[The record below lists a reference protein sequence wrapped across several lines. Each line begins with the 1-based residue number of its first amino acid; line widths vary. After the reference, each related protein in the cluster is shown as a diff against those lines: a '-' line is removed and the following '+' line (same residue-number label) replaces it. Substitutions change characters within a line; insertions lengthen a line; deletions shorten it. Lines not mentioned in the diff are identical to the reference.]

1 MTPAALKYSVTT
13 CEPGARLVLTH
24 GLTLRPRAAAFWAS
38 RPAAIITDGFDVLVQ
53 LVMAAMTTSPWCS
66 GKLPRSVVT
75 SRLTPRA
82 PGGVRLPSLTQP
94 SIAAASAAGGVEAPT
109 MPASDLRQTLADW
122 RRGTRS
128 CGRLGPASDGS
139 TDDRSR

>member
-53 LVMAAMTTSPWCS
+53 LVIAAMTTSPWWS
-66 GKLPRSVVT
+66 GKVPRSVVT
-75 SRLTPRA
+75 SRLVPRV
-82 PGGVRLPSLTQP
+82 PGGVSAPSLTQP
-94 SIAAASAAGGVEAPT
+94 SIAAASAPALSPT
-109 MPASDLRQTLADW
+109 MPASDLRQTRADW
-122 RRGTRS
+122 RKGTRS
-128 CGRLGPASDGS
+128 CGRLG
-139 TDDRSR
+139 